1 MKDEGPDHAH
11 SSPIKTPK
19 QLIIVIVLAFV
30 IPIIGIILL
39 VKFASTG
46 NPPSEEV
53 LNPESTAQR
62 IAPVAKVMTVDSPGA
77 AEEAAASGLPTMA
90 AASPAAGG
98 AAAGDKGQGT
108 YQSACAA
115 CHGAGVLGAPKMG
128 DKGQWA
134 PRIAKGK
141 DTLYT
146 HAIKGFGAMP
156 PKGGAMSLADA
167 DVKAAVDY
175 MVNASK

>member
-39 VKFASTG
+39 VKFVASG
-46 NPPSEEV
+46 HAPSAEV
-53 LNPESTAQR
+53 LNPESVAQR
-62 IAPVAKVMTVDSPGA
+62 IAPVANVMTVDSPGA
-77 AEEAAASGLPTMA
+77 AAEAAASGLPAVA
-90 AASPAAGG
+90 AAPAGG

-115 CHGAGVLGAPKMG
+115 CHGAGVLGAPKVG

-134 PRIAKGK
+134 PRVAKGK

-156 PKGGAMSLADA
+156 PKGGATSLPDA

-175 MVNASK
+175 MLNASK